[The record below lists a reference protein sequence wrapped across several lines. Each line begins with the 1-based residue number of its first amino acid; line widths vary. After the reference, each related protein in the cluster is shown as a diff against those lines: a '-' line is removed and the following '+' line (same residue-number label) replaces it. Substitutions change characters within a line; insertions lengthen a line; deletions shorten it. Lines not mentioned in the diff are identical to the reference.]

1 VSDIGLIKGPDD
13 EREPDAHDD
22 SVHGSDRA
30 DYYEKFSTRGGGG
43 NRRGSGSRRS
53 WIPALVLLVVAALIF
68 AGGSYGYGRL
78 KDHFASAPDYAGP
91 GSGKVLFQIKNGDSI
106 AVMGRGLLKRG
117 VVRSVDSFVEA
128 ARKDPKSS
136 SIQVGFYQL
145 KKQMKSTD
153 ALAVLV
159 DPKNQIQ
166 AVVTV
171 PEGSRVS
178 SIVTT
183 IVKKTDLKRGA
194 VTAALRQPKML
205 GLPAAAK
212 GNPEGYLFPA
222 TYTVLPNESALDLLK
237 QMVAKTVS
245 VEQDLDISAA
255 AKTLGLNSEE
265 ILTVASILEFE
276 ASRDQDYPKV
286 ARAIYNRLDQGMAL
300 QSDATVAYANSKSGT
315 VYTTAQER
323 GLDSPYNT
331 YKNTGLP
338 PGPIGSPGETTIK
351 AAMNP
356 SSGAQLFWV
365 VVNLKTGETRYAEN
379 YQDHLKNVALFRKYC
394 ETSDAC

>member
-1 VSDIGLIKGPDD
+1 
-13 EREPDAHDD
+13 
-22 SVHGSDRA
+22 
-30 DYYEKFSTRGGGG
+30 
-43 NRRGSGSRRS
+43 
-53 WIPALVLLVVAALIF
+53 
-68 AGGSYGYGRL
+68 
-78 KDHFASAPDYAGP
+78 
-91 GSGKVLFQIKNGDSI
+91 VLFEVKNGDSV
-106 AVMGRGLLKRG
+106 AAMGRGLRSSG

-136 SIQVGFYQL
+136 SIQVGFYHL
-145 KKQMKSTD
+145 KKKMRSAD

-159 DPKNQIQ
+159 NPKNQIQ
-166 AVVTV
+166 SVVTV

-178 SIVTT
+178 SIVAA
-183 IVKKTDLKRGA
+183 IVKHTDLKRSA
-194 VTAALRQPKML
+194 VKAALAQPQEL

-222 TYTVLPNESALDLLK
+222 TYTVPPNETARALLK
-237 QMVAKTVS
+237 QMVAKTLS
-245 VEQDLDISAA
+245 VERALDIAGGA
-255 AKTLGLNSEE
+255 QKLGLTSEQ

-286 ARAIYNRLDQGMAL
+286 ARAIYNRLDKNMAL
-300 QSDATVAYANSKSGT
+300 QSDATVAYANSRSGS

-323 GLDSPYNT
+323 GINSPYNT

-351 AAMNP
+351 AALNP
-356 SSGAQLFWV
+356 SSGSQLFWV
-365 VVNLKTGETRYAEN
+365 VVNLKTGETRFADT

-394 ETSDAC
+394 QTSDAC